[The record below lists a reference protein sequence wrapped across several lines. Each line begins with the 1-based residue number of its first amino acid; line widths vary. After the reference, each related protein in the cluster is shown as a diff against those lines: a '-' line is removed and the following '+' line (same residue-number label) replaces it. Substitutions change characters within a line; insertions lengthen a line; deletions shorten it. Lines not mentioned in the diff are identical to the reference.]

1 MLRTALFTFLTS
13 SMMFSASP
21 SAQTLTVY
29 SAGPGTLIKQLAAD
43 FERSEGVKVDV
54 FQATTGKVMARVEAE
69 SANPRAD
76 VVISASWDSAAEL
89 DARGLLAPLETGE
102 AEGQV
107 PAFLKQPNYVAQGVS
122 ALGMVWNPAS
132 GTPAP
137 QDWADLLRPEYRDRV
152 TMPDP
157 ALSGATLDLLL
168 GLQAARGEE
177 FWAFLAGLKEQ
188 GMTISGPNAQA
199 LAPVL
204 QGARA
209 VVFGAVDYVSYA
221 AAAKGEAVQVIFPQ
235 SGTVIAPRPIMVMKS
250 SRQPELAQRFARF
263 LLSVPA
269 QQAVGQAWL
278 MPVRTGVAA
287 QRPLLADIRILD
299 VQAGASERQELLQR
313 FNQLFNRY

>member
-1 MLRTALFTFLTS
+1 
-13 SMMFSASP
+13 MFSASP

-89 DARGLLAPLETGE
+89 DARGLLAPLEAGD
-102 AEGQV
+102 ADGQV
-107 PAFLKQPNYVAQGVS
+107 PAFLKQPSYVAQGVS

-132 GTPAP
+132 GAPAP

-177 FWAFLAGLKEQ
+177 FWVFLAGLKEQ

-250 SRQPELAQRFARF
+250 SRQPELAQRFVRF

-278 MPVRTGVAA
+278 MPARTGVAA

>member
-1 MLRTALFTFLTS
+1 
-13 SMMFSASP
+13 MMFSASP

-89 DARGLLAPLETGE
+89 DARGLLAPLEAGD
-102 AEGQV
+102 ADGQV

-132 GTPAP
+132 GAPAP

-177 FWAFLAGLKEQ
+177 FWVFLAGLKEQ

-250 SRQPELAQRFARF
+250 SRQPELAQRFVRF

-278 MPVRTGVAA
+278 MPARTGVAA

>member
-1 MLRTALFTFLTS
+1 
-13 SMMFSASP
+13 MMFSASP